1 MGGRDRVK
9 DAAQLVAT
17 SPLKLAVQL
26 KQPLL
31 IAYGGADRRVPIV
44 HDLKMRSA
52 LAPHN
57 KSGEWIDD
65 PSKGHGWILNAN
77 DTDFWTRDEKFLDR
91 NLKNTP

>member
-1 MGGRDRVK
+1 M
-9 DAAQLVAT
+9 
-17 SPLKLAVQL
+17 PL

-31 IAYGGADRRVPIV
+31 IAYGGADRRVPID

-52 LAPHN
+52 LAPPN

-65 PSKGHGWILNAN
+65 PRKGHGWILNAN